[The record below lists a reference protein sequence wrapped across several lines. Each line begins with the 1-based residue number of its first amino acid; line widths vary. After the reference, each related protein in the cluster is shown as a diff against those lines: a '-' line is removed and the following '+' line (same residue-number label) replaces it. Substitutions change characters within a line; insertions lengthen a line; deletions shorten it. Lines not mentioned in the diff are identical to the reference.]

1 MKENMVQDISGSS
14 EKYHDA
20 AYDAFATGLCFLG
33 MLDRLA
39 SLIKPD
45 SAKTNSKKFVL
56 SSSEECISLAKPFL
70 NKLNMMRLPDIPY
83 MNISG
88 EDIIPNR
95 DHVFYINF
103 PPEWKAADLLNLF
116 SPAFGPIQITWIDDV
131 SAFISLR

>member
-1 MKENMVQDISGSS
+1 MVHDVSGLS
-14 EKYHDA
+14 ERYHDA
-20 AYDAFATGLCFLG
+20 AYDAFVTGLCFLG

-39 SLIKPD
+39 SLVKPD
-45 SAKTNSKKFVL
+45 TARTNSKKFL
-56 SSSEECISLAKPFL
+56 FSNSEECVSLAKPFL

-95 DHVFYINF
+95 DHVFYISF
-103 PPEWKAADLLNLF
+103 PSEWKAGDLLNLF
-116 SPAFGPIQITWIDDV
+116 SPSFGPIQITWIDDT